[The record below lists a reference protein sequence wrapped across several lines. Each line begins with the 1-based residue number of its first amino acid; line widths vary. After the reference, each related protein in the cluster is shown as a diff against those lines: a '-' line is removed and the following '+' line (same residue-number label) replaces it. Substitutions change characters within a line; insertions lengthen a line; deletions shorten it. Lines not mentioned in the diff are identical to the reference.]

1 MSIGGVL
8 SLAVALQL
16 GPWYG
21 FLASVIA
28 ELPNQFLHH
37 MPANI
42 LVHALEAVVVGY
54 CARRRIMPLLGNAVY
69 WVTVAI
75 LLGLSA
81 KFWTPPVPL
90 LAVGI
95 KNLLNGL
102 LDVTLADLLSGSP
115 KVMRFLGA
123 GAVSAQPLRAHLS
136 RGFLLATAVPFLTL
150 NVAIDWIHANRL
162 EGEAGAHIQESVSRS
177 VGEVNDFIDKHSLGM
192 LALAQIAERG
202 STAEIEKQQRLAG
215 RFPPALSR
223 VSNHIDYQSGR
234 HRGRRQSQPFHYR

>member
-1 MSIGGVL
+1 
-8 SLAVALQL
+8 
-16 GPWYG
+16 
-21 FLASVIA
+21 
-28 ELPNQFLHH
+28 
-37 MPANI
+37 
-42 LVHALEAVVVGY
+42 
-54 CARRRIMPLLGNAVY
+54 MPLLGNAAY
-69 WVTVAI
+69 WLTVAF

-81 KFWTPPVPL
+81 KYWTPPVPL

-102 LDVTLADLLSGSP
+102 LDVTLADLISGSP

-123 GAVSAQPLRAHLS
+123 GTVTPQPLRFHLS

-202 STAEIEKQQRLAG
+202 STAEIENSSVWLDDFHRLYPEFRTISIISPAG
-215 RFPPALSR
+215 TVVAASPSRSATGNLAAGLDVSDRSYFRELDPPGSYLS
-223 VSNHIDYQSGR
+223 
-234 HRGRRQSQPFHYR
+234 PM